1 MNDHSIVLPYRGV
14 HPTIDPS
21 SFVAPGAVV
30 VGDVHL
36 GPDSSIWYQCVVR
49 GDVNRIRIGARTNIQ
64 EATVVHVTTDRWPTT
79 IEDDVTV
86 GHRVVLHGCHVKAG
100 ALIGIG
106 AIVLD
111 GAVIGEG
118 AQVAAG
124 ALVSPR
130 MEVPPGTLVMGV
142 PARVKRALEPGEI
155 LSLREQ
161 AQHYVALA
169 HRHRGDP

>member
-1 MNDHSIVLPYRGV
+1 MNDRSIVLPYRGV
-14 HPTIDPS
+14 HPTIDPA
-21 SFVAPGAVV
+21 SFIAPGAVV
-30 VGDVHL
+30 IGDVHL
-36 GPDSSIWYQCVVR
+36 GPDSSIWYQCVAR

-64 EATVVHVTTDRWPTT
+64 DATVVHVTTDRWPTI

-86 GHRVVLHGCHVKAG
+86 GHRVVLHGCHVKSG

-130 MEVPPGTLVMGV
+130 MEVPPATLVMGV
-142 PARVKRALEPGEI
+142 PARVKRALEPSEVA
-155 LSLREQ
+155 SLRDQ

-169 HRHRGDP
+169 RHHRGAP